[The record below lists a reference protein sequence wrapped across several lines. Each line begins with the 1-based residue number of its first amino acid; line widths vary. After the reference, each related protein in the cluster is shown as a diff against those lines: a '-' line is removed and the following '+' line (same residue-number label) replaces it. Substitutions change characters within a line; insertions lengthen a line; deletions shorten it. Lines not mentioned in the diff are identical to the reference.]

1 MFADDTFCLNADE
14 DIKTLIQNVNVQVN
28 RMAVW
33 FRANKLAVNIN
44 KTKYIIFTI
53 KRKKIDEN
61 TPPLLYNENEPNEP
75 VDASLITPLERYHD
89 NHLLKEGKAYKLL
102 GIYLD
107 ELLSLN
113 FHTEHLVS
121 KLTRSLYL
129 LSKPTFFI
137 HI

>member
-1 MFADDTFCLNADE
+1 
-14 DIKTLIQNVNVQVN
+14 
-28 RMAVW
+28 MAVW
-33 FRANKLAVNIN
+33 FRAYKLAVNIY

-89 NHLLKEGKAYKLL
+89 NHPLKEGKAYKLF
-102 GIYLD
+102 GIHLD
-107 ELLSLN
+107 EHLSLN

-129 LSKPTFFI
+129 YQANPI
-137 HI
+137 HSHLVYCSLY